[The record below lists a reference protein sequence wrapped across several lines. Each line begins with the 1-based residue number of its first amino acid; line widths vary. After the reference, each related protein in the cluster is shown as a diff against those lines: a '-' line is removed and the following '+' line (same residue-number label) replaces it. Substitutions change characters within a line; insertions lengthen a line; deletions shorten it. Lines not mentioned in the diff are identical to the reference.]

1 VTVEKKAPRQSGIEL
16 LRIVAVTL
24 IVAHHLVV
32 HSSFSI
38 MNEPFSLR
46 RLFYQLCIM
55 PLGKIGITLFLL
67 ISLWFLIDGKQ
78 SLRLSCRRIWI
89 LERELLFWSFVGL
102 TAQYIVDP
110 QSVNEETWLN
120 TIFPISRDVWWYA
133 TSYAVLLLLLPFVLA
148 GLKGMGKATHT
159 KCCIALLGLWGIVNL
174 IPGSYLDIY
183 INVTGFIYVTV
194 LLSYYKWY
202 LPSLSNK
209 GAAVLAISGSS
220 IIIIWNIVLSLLWFG
235 ESDKLLTYI
244 NPVQK
249 EWSLPILMVSFG
261 IFILF
266 KGMKFHSRIVNRF
279 ACSAFAVYLITEQ
292 HYFRDVIW
300 TQLVS
305 LGDFYHSRY
314 TILISLIAVAGI
326 VLVAT
331 VMDFVRQGI
340 FCLTLDRHKGRVFDR
355 LWDYVEKRAGKLRS
369 VLKE

>member
-1 VTVEKKAPRQSGIEL
+1 
-16 LRIVAVTL
+16 
-24 IVAHHLVV
+24 
-32 HSSFSI
+32 
-38 MNEPFSLR
+38 M
-46 RLFYQLCIM
+46 
-55 PLGKIGITLFLL
+55 
-67 ISLWFLIDGKQ
+67 
-78 SLRLSCRRIWI
+78 
-89 LERELLFWSFVGL
+89 
-102 TAQYIVDP
+102 
-110 QSVNEETWLN
+110 
-120 TIFPISRDVWWYA
+120 
-133 TSYAVLLLLLPFVLA
+133 
-148 GLKGMGKATHT
+148 
-159 KCCIALLGLWGIVNL
+159 
-174 IPGSYLDIY
+174 
-183 INVTGFIYVTV
+183 TGFIYVTV

-209 GAAVLAISGSS
+209 GAAVLAIIGSS

-266 KGMKFHSRIVNRF
+266 KGMKFRSRIVNRF

>member
-1 VTVEKKAPRQSGIEL
+1 
-16 LRIVAVTL
+16 
-24 IVAHHLVV
+24 
-32 HSSFSI
+32 
-38 MNEPFSLR
+38 MPF
-46 RLFYQLCIM
+46 
-55 PLGKIGITLFLL
+55 GKIGITLFLL

-89 LERELLFWSFVGL
+89 LERELLFWGFVGL
-102 TAQYIVDP
+102 AAQYIVDP

-120 TIFPISRDVWWYA
+120 AIFPISRDVWWYA
-133 TSYAVLLLLLPFVLA
+133 TSYAILLLLLPFVLA
-148 GLKGMGKATHT
+148 GLKGMGKGVHA

-209 GAAVLAISGSS
+209 SAALLAIIGSS
-220 IIIIWNIVLSLLWFG
+220 IIVVWNIVLSLLWFG
-235 ESDKLLTYI
+235 EPGKLLTYI

-266 KGMKFHSRIVNRF
+266 KGMKFRSRIVNRF
-279 ACSAFAVYLITEQ
+279 ACSALAVYLITEQ

-314 TILISLIAVAGI
+314 TILIALVAVTGI
-326 VLVAT
+326 VLVTT
-331 VMDFVRQGI
+331 VMDFVRQVI
-340 FCLTLDRHKGRVFDR
+340 FCLTLDRHKGRIFDR
-355 LWDYVEKRAGKLRS
+355 LWDYAEKRTGKLRS